1 MENIL
6 LWGLLVVVII
16 SLMYF
21 MYINGWMVTQSKTAV
36 FFRAFNGGMQARFKS
51 CSGNIKRVFK
61 FDHMGENEFELET
74 ELTNGNVIV
83 EILNKQNE
91 ALVRLDNNNTKGKME
106 VLPKTRYFLK
116 VTYENASGYYSITIK

>member
-1 MENIL
+1 MI
-6 LWGLLVVVII
+6 
-16 SLMYF
+16 
-21 MYINGWMVTQSKTAV
+21 
-36 FFRAFNGGMQARFKS
+36 
-51 CSGNIKRVFK
+51 
-61 FDHMGENEFELET
+61 ELET